1 MVTNNPNTDINIFIF
16 FDQKTP
22 KYFRFILKILKREFT
37 QGAVTLPQN

>member
-22 KYFRFILKILKREFT
+22 NFRFILKILKREFT